1 MLPFSTPSDATTVTR
16 GLSSLKE
23 FSVKQGDDELTK
35 YLNVKLQENDGNV
48 LLHAKCCREYI
59 DDKRIQRHV
68 TTNTTNGSPKI
79 FSHLLKSNSKSVV
92 LNSLKIDIYT
102 TATAQNPS
110 FEFFFVCYLNKQANS
125 NLNSKIRFIKPYS
138 HFMCADDSMYTFC
151 NC

>member
-79 FSHLLKSNSKSVV
+79 FSHLLKRNSKSVV
-92 LNSLKIDIYT
+92 
-102 TATAQNPS
+102 
-110 FEFFFVCYLNKQANS
+110 
-125 NLNSKIRFIKPYS
+125 
-138 HFMCADDSMYTFC
+138 
-151 NC
+151 